1 MMTFLLFIFSIISQT
16 DSYKE
21 KFCFNCKYFIPSRD
35 QNVNTGRCKIFSIV
49 SEDTNFLVSGVRSD
63 NELSYKYYCSTA
75 RSCDTLC
82 GPSGH
87 YHVRKYKKK

>member
-1 MMTFLLFIFSIISQT
+1 MMTFLLFLFSIISQT

-21 KFCFNCKYFIPSRD
+21 KFCFNCKYFIPSLTQD
-35 QNVNTGRCKIFSIV
+35 VTNGKCKMFPSGTQNS
-49 SEDTNFLVSGVRSD
+49 DFLISGVRSD
-63 NELSYKYYCSTA
+63 NEFSYRYCSTA